1 MTVVSNRRTI
11 MPKPKPTGRFHF
23 FSFIKSSLLSEN
35 SPRFFYYCC
44 TLLSSIFAN
53 SLSVNRRIYFVWQ
66 VSRFL
71 RISLKGNFRPDMD
84 TCYVIILPSW
94 IAVLVKFCETAL
106 LPRLYSPFSIL
117 RFKISMS
124 CWFHCPT
131 GKDISLKFGVLNL
144 NLEII

>member
-1 MTVVSNRRTI
+1 MTVVSNRRTN

-53 SLSVNRRIYFVWQ
+53 SLFVNWRIYFVWQ
-66 VSRFL
+66 VSRFF
-71 RISLKGNFRPDMD
+71 RIFLKGNFRPDMD

-94 IAVLVKFCETAL
+94 IAVLVKFCEIAL
-106 LPRLYSPFSIL
+106 CRDCIPLS
-117 RFKISMS
+117 RFWVSRYPWVVDFIVQQVKIY
-124 CWFHCPT
+124 
-131 GKDISLKFGVLNL
+131 L
-144 NLEII
+144 

>member
-1 MTVVSNRRTI
+1 MVSNRRTN

-35 SPRFFYYCC
+35 SSRFFYYCC

-66 VSRFL
+66 VSRFFH
-71 RISLKGNFRPDMD
+71 ISLKRNFRPDMD

-94 IAVLVKFCETAL
+94 IAVLVKFCEIAL

-117 RFKISMS
+117 SFKISMS
-124 CWFHCPT
+124 C
-131 GKDISLKFGVLNL
+131 
-144 NLEII
+144 